1 MMVEDSMIR
10 EGCFKRRDFVTIAFF
25 VVQQEKI
32 ESPLGVKKL

>member
-25 VVQQEKI
+25 VQQEKI